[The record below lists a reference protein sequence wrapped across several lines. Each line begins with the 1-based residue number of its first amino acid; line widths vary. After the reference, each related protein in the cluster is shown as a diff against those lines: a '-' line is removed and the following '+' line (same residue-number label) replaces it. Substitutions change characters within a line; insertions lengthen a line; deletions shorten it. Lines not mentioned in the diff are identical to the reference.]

1 MCHNNKKFD
10 EEEQTVKSHALQ
22 QQSLCKQKICKY
34 LSYLH
39 ITANMVAWS
48 NLPKIFKLLDI
59 GVCTSWIR
67 NIKLH
72 NVWKRLKYRFILINF
87 HWLTQKKKSLANQL
101 QEGISMTPDQNTFN
115 NSHNS
120 THPWARYCS
129 PRYVL
134 QFWNTISSLYFSPN
148 LKKFFVFTLRHR

>member
-10 EEEQTVKSHALQ
+10 EEEQTVKSQALQ

-87 HWLTQKKKSLANQL
+87 HWLTQKKNHLLTSYKKVFPWRLIKTRSITRTTQRIHGHDTAALAMCFNFGTL
-101 QEGISMTPDQNTFN
+101 SPLYIS
-115 NSHNS
+115 
-120 THPWARYCS
+120 HP
-129 PRYVL
+129 
-134 QFWNTISSLYFSPN
+134 I
-148 LKKFFVFTLRHR
+148 